1 MNITVCV
8 KQVPAAHEMSIDE
21 KTHTLN
27 RENVQQIINPSDE
40 NALETALMIND
51 EVSSQINVLSMG
63 NLSAQSVLKDA
74 LQRGAYSAYLINDK
88 AFAGSDTYST
98 AVVLSSAIKKIGECD
113 LVVCGSR
120 TVDGETGQVGPELA
134 VLLDMPCIT
143 NVISI
148 DSVNE
153 KSIVCKR
160 QIDLGTETLKAALP
174 VLITV
179 GEGINKL
186 RLPSIMSMREGNK
199 KNIVIL
205 DNNELNIDE
214 NMTGLKGSPTKVTG
228 VFIPRT
234 SGRNGTVRDISDEA
248 VAELLHNIEKL
259 RGAQNEA

>member
-1 MNITVCV
+1 M
-8 KQVPAAHEMSIDE
+8 
-21 KTHTLN
+21 
-27 RENVQQIINPSDE
+27 
-40 NALETALMIND
+40 
-51 EVSSQINVLSMG
+51 
-63 NLSAQSVLKDA
+63 
-74 LQRGAYSAYLINDK
+74 
-88 AFAGSDTYST
+88 
-98 AVVLSSAIKKIGECD
+98 
-113 LVVCGSR
+113 
-120 TVDGETGQVGPELA
+120 
-134 VLLDMPCIT
+134 LLDMPCIT
-143 NVISI
+143 NVISF

-248 VAELLHNIEKL
+248 VAELFHNIEKL
-259 RGAQNEA
+259 RGTQNEAS